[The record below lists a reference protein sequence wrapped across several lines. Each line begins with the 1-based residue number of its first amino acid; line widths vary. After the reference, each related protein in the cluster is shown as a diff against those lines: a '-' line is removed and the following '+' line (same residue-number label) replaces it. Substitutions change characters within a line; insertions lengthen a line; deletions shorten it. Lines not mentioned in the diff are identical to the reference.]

1 MKKEQLVKRLVNR
14 VNEAP
19 IGYEGPER
27 MAPDIQSKF
36 EKGETPHS
44 GSKAFPEITPEG
56 PDKPSNFEQL
66 IASQRFKEVKKI
78 YWSSRCYITEF
89 NDDTSNDGDECYAR
103 NRSN

>member
-14 VNEAP
+14 INEAP

-44 GSKAFPEITPEG
+44 GSKAFPEITP
-56 PDKPSNFEQL
+56 
-66 IASQRFKEVKKI
+66 
-78 YWSSRCYITEF
+78 
-89 NDDTSNDGDECYAR
+89 
-103 NRSN
+103 